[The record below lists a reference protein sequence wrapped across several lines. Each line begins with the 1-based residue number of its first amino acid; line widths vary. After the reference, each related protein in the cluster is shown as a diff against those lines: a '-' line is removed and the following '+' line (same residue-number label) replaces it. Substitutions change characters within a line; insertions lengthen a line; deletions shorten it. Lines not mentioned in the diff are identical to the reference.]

1 MTGGFRMISLDRKQ
15 VDRTPLVAC
24 IGYFDGLHKG
34 HQALIHATIEE
45 AKKRGCAS
53 GLITFSPD
61 PWVTLKGI
69 RPNEEEHLTTMQQRI
84 ALAHEYGID
93 KVFVLDFSKKVAALS
108 PDDFLIRILGQLN
121 LQCLVCGY
129 DFHFGAFGK
138 GDGSYLKA
146 NAPFAII
153 EVGEVSEDGIK
164 ISSTRITEL
173 VKAGEM
179 EKAEQLMGRPFETAG
194 TVVHGLANGHKLG
207 FPTANLSCPVE
218 YVRPRGGVYAGY
230 FIHNGEKYKAM
241 INFGHNPTVVW
252 QSHMSLE
259 ANILDFEGDLYGQK
273 ASLQFKKYLRPE
285 KAFDSIDD
293 LIAQLKK
300 DQETVRELLA

>member
-1 MTGGFRMISLDRKQ
+1 MISLDRKQ

-34 HQALIHATIEE
+34 HQALIQSTLQE
-45 AKKRGCAS
+45 AKKRSCAS

-84 ALAHEYGID
+84 ALAHSYGID
-93 KVFVLDFSKKVAALS
+93 KVFVLDFSKQVAALS
-108 PDDFLIRILGQLN
+108 PADFLDRVLGQLN

-129 DFHFGAFGK
+129 DFHFGAFGQ
-138 GDGSYLKA
+138 GDSEFLRQH
-146 NAPFAII
+146 APFATI
-153 EVGEVSEDGIK
+153 EVDEISEGGLK

-173 VKAGEM
+173 VKEGEM
-179 EKAEQLMGRPFETAG
+179 EKAEQLMGRPFEVVG
-194 TVVHGLANGHKLG
+194 TVVHGLANGRKIG
-207 FPTANLSCPVE
+207 FPTANFSCPAE
-218 YVRPRGGVYAGY
+218 YVRPKGGVYAGY
-230 FIHNGEKYKAM
+230 FLHDGKTYKAM
-241 INFGHNPTVVW
+241 INFGHNPTVAW
-252 QSHMSLE
+252 QTRMSLE

-273 ASLQFKKYLRPE
+273 ASLQFKKYLRSE
-285 KAFDSIDD
+285 ETFQSVDELA
-293 LIAQLKK
+293 AQLKK